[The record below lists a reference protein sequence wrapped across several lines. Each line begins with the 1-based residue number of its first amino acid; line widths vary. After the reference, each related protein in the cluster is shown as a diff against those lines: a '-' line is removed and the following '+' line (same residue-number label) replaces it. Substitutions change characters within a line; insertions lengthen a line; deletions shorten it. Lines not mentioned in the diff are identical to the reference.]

1 MRSLMVDWVSSF
13 HNIEIMDWT
22 VSSPGEGEAFD
33 MELRSLARFKVLS
46 SQADGVADCG
56 YTYQ

>member
-1 MRSLMVDWVSSF
+1 MVDWVSSF